1 MLYLSTQKLLQA
13 AVFAAIA
20 LLSACSSL
28 QRPAPIPAPM
38 PAPPISTAP
47 PPASPLPPPPSVPPV
62 AVARSVSSA
71 TTPLAYRRDAASHI
85 YAANSERI
93 YKGLMQPQLYAI
105 GVLDVDID
113 RQGQVTAINW
123 RRAPNHAPEVMEDI
137 VRTVRAAAPYPAP
150 ERMGRVT
157 YTDIWLWDK
166 SGKFQLDTLTEG
178 QL

>member
-28 QRPAPIPAPM
+28 QRPAPMPAPM
-38 PAPPISTAP
+38 PAPPFSTAP
-47 PPASPLPPPPSVPPV
+47 PLASPLPPPSVPSV

-71 TTPLAYRRDAASHI
+71 TTPLAYRRDAASHL
-85 YAANSERI
+85 YAANSERV